1 MLGKLEFHSEQMEW
15 PERKKMLR
23 ISQDKFTEQ

>member
-1 MLGKLEFHSEQMEW
+1 MGKLEFHPEQMEW
-15 PERKKMLR
+15 LERKKMFR